1 MSSCNCKEI
10 MPNLPECKEVNTIIS
25 RIVFNPQTGEVFDEH
40 GIIGYGIEDN
50 GILKISRTKPK
61 PECQP

>member
-1 MSSCNCKEI
+1 